1 IVSQKPEDFSK
12 SLCFFF
18 HTKFFPED
26 VEQEL
31 IQATTRRLFYLSVKS
46 TILNRRDL
54 CPSLDVAIL
63 LASLA
68 SQAEYGDFCEN
79 ELSDIEE
86 LTYLPRRIFR
96 LIPTQLWTQIQSTQ
110 GVTQKFRE
118 QYRSHKG
125 MNRDKAE
132 LQYLKVAQM
141 HNLFGVDFFPIVN
154 KCHANAWLGVTA
166 AGLQLYGKCQRDPP
180 QFTFPWNLIKNVSY
194 RERKFTIKLTSSFRG
209 TSKSSQVAPIIT
221 SMPAGLNDI
230 RGQTVISSKESQP
243 NRSPLIGVTDQ
254 GFIGLTVGSSVGGS
268 STSAASLLSTPISAR
283 LVPSNPPVSPNMID
297 SSVNYPSRGVSKF
310 VSCDPMQQLSIPKSF
325 KGFSKGSRCIPGLS
339 IKSSCYCANEFAI
352 IDNSVDC
359 LRVSRAQAGENN
371 VALLSKTLPNSN
383 SSTLLIS
390 VVEVWLADP
399 NQAKTVMS
407 MCTGNH
413 SLFMRRRQPDSI
425 EVQQMRAQAREE
437 RARREVE
444 RARLAKARAEKAEA
458 LEAKSALEARCA
470 QLEEVLNH
478 QQKFQKPYTSID
490 HNRLNEIH
498 EIDSPH
504 SYASHRTSN
513 ECNCKLASNSVK
525 EESQKNVITVAMLTS
540 HSMNDDVGDMKPLH
554 NSVENVDR
562 TTYDAMSP
570 GDHYFDDYCF
580 YLPTKAPNVYF
591 KPHEKSWNDC
601 IHIDHNNLFSMNPV
615 YPNFSIKSFSV
626 SSAYIDQILAT
637 GSASVPITP
646 HVRRSQIKLG
656 QYVNFSSQSSLSPA
670 ELTTSPVEVILYPSY
685 LINNIGPV
693 YPEGSYYE
701 VAIKSLWSGIRFVT
715 CETPTTPVGQSISR
729 ELQTSLTPFIIFP
742 SCSSALHSNGVLYSN
757 SRIRPINSSYC
768 NHNLWFST
776 AKSTAYHS
784 SAVCHICLQPQSYMS
799 RVPYA
804 APSSVS
810 KHPRHSVSDCNVQ
823 SIQHNSIDPSQYSY
837 PSSSLDAILSSI
849 VTQRSQLQIPSCS
862 QPICFLSRQQLRS
875 EKLKSSEPVIT
886 RSRSHV
892 KMFHSENS
900 GLASSLK
907 SSLMSIHS
915 ISHPTNRS
923 FSFKCL
929 HCSTNVCPSYSD
941 LHTGRRYPNE
951 TRANS
956 LLNCQY
962 DSATTNEYF
971 RCIKS
976 HDVPTANNDPPWSI
990 TLHKLSRTDKC
1001 NKDESIYLYESNPLN
1016 SQRNLLTNQLQEER
1030 AHFTFL
1036 WTQFSRQLCNT
1047 WAYLKTARGQQFD
1060 EPYDFLLHTIGNNVC
1075 SNPFHDCELPRYA
1088 SGPSDGAFTDG
1099 VNICNMCDPEAC
1111 DWHSCLHDTILD
1123 HHLYETYSQLNHN
1136 VSSETSRNC
1145 TSSATSLMDFKNYY
1159 YPEICLQTTHH
1170 YKNKQDFIFTN
1181 SVIANFHTNLSS
1193 SCLLPPPI
1201 HSSPLSSP
1209 NMSCVPHTDVQ
1220 VLINYKE

>member
-1 IVSQKPEDFSK
+1 MKWNNPDSKYLKIRVTLHESELEFSISPKSTGKYLFDLVCSAIGLRETWYFGLQFYSFFPNGKMRLSHWLKLDKKIVSQKPEDFSK

-141 HNLFGVDFFPIVN
+141 HNLFGVDFFPIVYVRMKFPRILSFTRNESTIWHSTN

-325 KGFSKGSRCIPGLS
+325 KGFSKVFDLGSRCIPGLS

-437 RARREVE
+437 RARR
-444 RARLAKARAEKAEA
+444 
-458 LEAKSALEARCA
+458 
-470 QLEEVLNH
+470 
-478 QQKFQKPYTSID
+478 
-490 HNRLNEIH
+490 
-498 EIDSPH
+498 
-504 SYASHRTSN
+504 
-513 ECNCKLASNSVK
+513 
-525 EESQKNVITVAMLTS
+525 
-540 HSMNDDVGDMKPLH
+540 
-554 NSVENVDR
+554 
-562 TTYDAMSP
+562 
-570 GDHYFDDYCF
+570 
-580 YLPTKAPNVYF
+580 
-591 KPHEKSWNDC
+591 
-601 IHIDHNNLFSMNPV
+601 
-615 YPNFSIKSFSV
+615 
-626 SSAYIDQILAT
+626 
-637 GSASVPITP
+637 
-646 HVRRSQIKLG
+646 
-656 QYVNFSSQSSLSPA
+656 
-670 ELTTSPVEVILYPSY
+670 EVILYPSY

-1136 VSSETSRNC
+1136 VSSE
-1145 TSSATSLMDFKNYY
+1145 
-1159 YPEICLQTTHH
+1159 
-1170 YKNKQDFIFTN
+1170 
-1181 SVIANFHTNLSS
+1181 VINT
-1193 SCLLPPPI
+1193 
-1201 HSSPLSSP
+1201 
-1209 NMSCVPHTDVQ
+1209 MT
-1220 VLINYKE
+1220 